1 MDEETPVPKGE
12 SQLHYETLLEMAKEL
27 CPTWKPA
34 RFIRDGAPQISNAV
48 EKAFPGVEQ
57 VSCYFHFKQ
66 ALDRWLS
73 SSPAAKHLDSL
84 KLDIQE
90 CFTVLHF
97 ASDVEE
103 LQAGLDLLRV
113 HVPDAALWRFLETS
127 KRLPGQ
133 AQSNWWFAGS
143 GHGTPTTACAL
154 EASNRIIKSY
164 GNPRGITSM
173 KNSTLAVCGFVLDT
187 DTRLTFKND
196 KGVPR
201 ILESYVINE
210 RKVRAKDWTLGMG
223 LAGFLETTCALTTDG
238 VITHWALLDDLPIQ
252 YAELVA
258 MSEKRH
264 TSWAAWNRW
273 QAVRLFSTSS
283 CQCPQHQ
290 KNDFCKHVAAAQ
302 AHHHRMRAP
311 PEDVISSLVWNRI
324 MVKRCNV
331 EELNVLRMLR
341 NVARSES
348 RAESKRL
355 RSVPPPAQ
363 RLGSVPKARADSRA
377 DSPPPVAPLECV
389 TNMTL
394 ADRIKSLSRRNA
406 TGPCLQ

>member
-1 MDEETPVPKGE
+1 
-12 SQLHYETLLEMAKEL
+12 
-27 CPTWKPA
+27 
-34 RFIRDGAPQISNAV
+34 
-48 EKAFPGVEQ
+48 
-57 VSCYFHFKQ
+57 
-66 ALDRWLS
+66 
-73 SSPAAKHLDSL
+73 
-84 KLDIQE
+84 
-90 CFTVLHF
+90 
-97 ASDVEE
+97 
-103 LQAGLDLLRV
+103 
-113 HVPDAALWRFLETS
+113 
-127 KRLPGQ
+127 
-133 AQSNWWFAGS
+133 
-143 GHGTPTTACAL
+143 
-154 EASNRIIKSY
+154 
-164 GNPRGITSM
+164 M
-173 KNSTLAVCGFVLDT
+173 KNSTLAVCRFVLDT

-238 VITHWALLDDLPIQ
+238 VNTHWALLDDLPIQ

-273 QAVRLFSTSS
+273 QAVRIFSTSS

-355 RSVPPPAQ
+355 RSVPPRLKGSDRFRKLAQ
-363 RLGSVPKARADSRA
+363 
-377 DSPPPVAPLECV
+377 
-389 TNMTL
+389 TL
-394 ADRIKSLSRRNA
+394 AQTLLLLWPLWNVSR
-406 TGPCLQ
+406 T